1 MNKYISIL
9 IALLL
14 ILLNSCS
21 TEKHKKQEKI
31 EIKFWHALGG
41 PLGDALTTMVD
52 EFNRTHS
59 DIYVKVISMGNYQ
72 ALSQKLMAAIQ
83 ADNQPELAQVY
94 ESWTANFIEG
104 DVLVP
109 MDQFIEQDPEF
120 KKQLDD
126 FYPVF
131 IKGNTVN
138 GKLWSFPFNKSLR
151 VMFYNKDEFYR
162 SGLNYDTAPKTWQE
176 FKSYAKLLTKDTNKD
191 GETDVYGST
200 FAISAWQFENLLLQA
215 GGKIMDDSF
224 TNPMFNSN
232 QGIEAISFMSD
243 MLNKDKSV
251 YLSTGYE
258 GQNDFLSGKVAMLE
272 SSSVSYAYMQQSG
285 IPFNL
290 GVAAIPVYKN
300 NKSVTSG
307 TNVAIFKCKDK
318 EKEKAAWEFIKW
330 FTDTKQTA
338 KFSELTYYMPVRKSA
353 MQEPNIL
360 KMLSENKGLADVYA
374 QLESAEF
381 EPQIPEWFELRK
393 YIEEQV
399 IEKVFRNTLDAKTA
413 LDEAAIKLKN
423 DIKKNK

>member
-1 MNKYISIL
+1 MKRSLNI
-9 IALLL
+9 LL
-14 ILLNSCS
+14 ILLLIVLVSC
-21 TEKHKKQEKI
+21 TKANQKKPDKI

-41 PLGDALTTMVD
+41 PLGDALTQMVD
-52 EFNRTHS
+52 EFNQTH
-59 DIYVKVISMGNYQ
+59 DGIYVKVISMGNYQ

-83 ADNQPELAQVY
+83 ADNQPEIAQVY

-109 MDQFIEQDPEF
+109 IDELIAQDKDF
-120 KKQLDD
+120 KNQMSD

-131 IKGNTVN
+131 LKGNTID

-151 VMFYNKDEFYR
+151 MMFYNKDAFYR
-162 SGLNYDTAPKTWQE
+162 ANLNYEVAPKTWEE
-176 FKSYAKLLTKDTNKD
+176 FRRYAKLLTKDTNHD
-191 GETDVYGST
+191 GEIDVYGST
-200 FAISAWQFENLLLQA
+200 FSISAWQFENLLLQA
-215 GGKIMDDSF
+215 GGQIMDDQF
-224 TNPMFNSN
+224 ITPKFNTKE
-232 QGIEAISFMSD
+232 GVEAIQFMSD
-243 MLNKDKSV
+243 MLNKDKTV

-258 GQNDFLSGKVAMLE
+258 GQNDFLAGKVAMLE

-318 EKEKAAWEFIKW
+318 AKEKAAWEFIKW

-353 MQEPNIL
+353 MQEPNIQ
-360 KMLSENKGLADVYA
+360 KMLKENKGLADVYA

-399 IEKVFRNTLDAKTA
+399 IEKVFRNTLEPKKA
-413 LDEAAIKLKN
+413 LDDAANKLIM
-423 DIKKNK
+423 DLKKNK